1 MARSRPKTTFLCE
14 SCGNDSP
21 KWEGRCPSCG
31 EWNSLVEHR
40 LDAARPS
47 GGRRAALE
55 TAPARE
61 LSALS
66 SDELPRL
73 LTSSAEVNRVLG
85 GGIVPGSLCLIAGDP
100 GIGKSTLML
109 RVAADAARAGRV
121 LYVSGEESAPQVKLR
136 AERLGIAGDGL
147 MLLHATSLDAVT
159 AELDRGRPSLC
170 VVDSIQTVHD
180 DSLSSAAGSVGQI
193 RECARA
199 LMGWAKTNDVPM
211 VLTGHVTKGGD
222 IAGPR
227 VLEHMVDVVLYME
240 GDPISSWRLL
250 RAVKNRFGSTNE
262 VGVLEM
268 SETGLND
275 VADPSRTFLSERADG
290 AVGSV
295 IVPTLE
301 GTRPLLVEVQALT
314 SPSLLPAPRR
324 VASGIDFNRLLLVC
338 AVLTRRAG
346 VSLANE
352 DVIVNVT
359 GGLRIDEPAADLGVA
374 LAIVSS
380 VRNAPVA
387 ADLAAVGEVGL
398 SGEVRRVPQ
407 LGRRIGEVSRLGF
420 RRCLAPAGDAP
431 KSGDGPE
438 AAVVTTVR
446 EAIAAAFPHSARPQ
460 RAGRSIG

>member
-1 MARSRPKTTFLCE
+1 
-14 SCGNDSP
+14 
-21 KWEGRCPSCG
+21 
-31 EWNSLVEHR
+31 
-40 LDAARPS
+40 
-47 GGRRAALE
+47 
-55 TAPARE
+55 
-61 LSALS
+61 
-66 SDELPRL
+66 
-73 LTSSAEVNRVLG
+73 
-85 GGIVPGSLCLIAGDP
+85 
-100 GIGKSTLML
+100 
-109 RVAADAARAGRV
+109 
-121 LYVSGEESAPQVKLR
+121 
-136 AERLGIAGDGL
+136 
-147 MLLHATSLDAVT
+147 
-159 AELDRGRPSLC
+159 
-170 VVDSIQTVHD
+170 
-180 DSLSSAAGSVGQI
+180 
-193 RECARA
+193 
-199 LMGWAKTNDVPM
+199 M

-268 SETGLND
+268 LETGLAD

-314 SPSLLPAPRR
+314 SPSMLPAPRR

-387 ADLAAVGEVGL
+387 SDLAAVGEVGL

-407 LGRRIGEVSRLGF
+407 LGRRIGEVGRLGF
-420 RRCLAPAGDAP
+420 RSCLAPAGEGP
-431 KSGDGPE
+431 KSGDGGTE
-438 AAVVTTVR
+438 YAVVSTVR
-446 EAIAAAFPHSARPQ
+446 QAIASAFPRGARPQ
-460 RAGRSIG
+460 RASMR